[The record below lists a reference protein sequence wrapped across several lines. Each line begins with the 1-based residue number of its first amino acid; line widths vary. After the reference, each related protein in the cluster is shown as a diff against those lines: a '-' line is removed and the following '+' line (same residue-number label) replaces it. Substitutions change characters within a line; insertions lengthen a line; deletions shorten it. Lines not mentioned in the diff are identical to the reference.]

1 MVANNNRM
9 KKLSRLPNLPDSVR
23 ITEIISHEEYDEYLV
38 VCDPLLHRFCP
49 YCGAN
54 ECYIKDSGY
63 LQTLRHT
70 PAHDR
75 ATVVTF
81 HKRRLYC
88 KTCKATFME
97 NPDWIHPSL
106 RMTLPLY
113 YKLCESLMN
122 TSSLRSIA
130 AMLNVSVTVVEHV
143 LDSIS
148 FDRPEHL
155 PETLCIDE
163 FKGDSGEWDNQ
174 QKCWHGNR
182 YHCNIVSG
190 DGDKGYVMDILP
202 QISADYVK
210 AYFRQF
216 PPAERQRVKYFC
228 CDMHNGFI
236 SVAREIFPQAHIC
249 IDMFHVVKRL
259 NKALTD
265 VRLRLQREMNA
276 QGDLEAF
283 KLLHGS
289 MKTLLLNEVS
299 PKNALAASHPKRKD
313 KLIVLFHR
321 FPELMEAYYAVQDFH
336 ILRNEPTPVH
346 KRAALVD
353 WIDMYS
359 RSSVPEVSL
368 LAKRIH
374 HWRIEI
380 YNTWQFG
387 KSNSPA
393 EGLNN
398 NIKVLKRVAYG
409 HHDFET
415 FRKRILLCF
424 GPVRLVRKTI
434 SVPHRNA
441 CTGIKT
447 KR

>member
-1 MVANNNRM
+1 MAAKNNRQ
-9 KKLSRLPNLPDSVR
+9 KHLSKLSNLPDNVR
-23 ITEIISHEEYDEYLV
+23 ITEIISHDNCDEYLV
-38 VCDPLLHRFCP
+38 EYDPPAHRICP
-49 YCGAN
+49 HCGSS
-54 ECYIKDSGY
+54 ECRIKDSDY

-88 KTCKATFME
+88 KSCESSFFE
-97 NPDWIHPSL
+97 NPEWIHPSL
-106 RMTLPLY
+106 RMTIPLY
-113 YKLCESLMN
+113 YKLCESLMS
-122 TSSLRSIA
+122 TYSLRSIA
-130 AMLNVSVTVVEHV
+130 GMLGISDIVVKHV

-148 FDRPEHL
+148 FDRPDHL

-163 FKGDSGEWDNQ
+163 FKGDSGEWNTD
-174 QKCWHGNR
+174 QKCWYITR
-182 YHCNIVSG
+182 FHCNIVNG

-202 QISADYVK
+202 QISAEYVK
-210 AYFRQF
+210 TYFRQF
-216 PPAERQRVKYFC
+216 APAERQRVKYFC

-265 VRLRLQREMNA
+265 VRLRLQREMNI
-276 QGDLEAF
+276 QGDLEAY
-283 KLLHGS
+283 KLLHSS
-289 MKTLLLNEVS
+289 MKTLLLNETS
-299 PKNALAASHPKRKD
+299 PKNSFAISHPKRKD
-313 KLIVLFHR
+313 KMTMLFHR

-346 KRAALVD
+346 KRAALID
-353 WIDMYS
+353 WINKYS
-359 RSSVPEVSL
+359 ASSVPEVAL

-374 HWRIEI
+374 HWRFEI
-380 YNTWQFG
+380 CNTWQYG

-398 NIKVLKRVAYG
+398 NIKVLKRVSYG
-409 HHDFET
+409 QHDFET

-424 GPVRLVRKTI
+424 GPVKLVRKTI
-434 SVPHRNA
+434 SISREKA
-441 CTGIKT
+441 SSGTKIKL
-447 KR
+447 